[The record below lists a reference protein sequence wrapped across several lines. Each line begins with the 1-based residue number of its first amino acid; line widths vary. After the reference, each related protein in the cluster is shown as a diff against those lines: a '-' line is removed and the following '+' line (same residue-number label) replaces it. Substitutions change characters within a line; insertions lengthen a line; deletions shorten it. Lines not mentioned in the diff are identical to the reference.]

1 VTSTLV
7 SRDEVARVG
16 ALVRAADRI
25 DAAHTDRGEVI
36 ALNAYAP
43 VALVRFACGCVAYVP
58 LRRLILDQGPTMTAC
73 EVAGCGRPRWEGPY
87 CPSHPRGAP
96 TGASFE
102 PKAQATHDGRFH
114 PHAQSG
120 RADID
125 DLGNHGATGGPP
137 SPNALQPRAT
147 GTAAARTGV
156 GGSHRPLAPV
166 RRTWTAG
173 EITQALTAWAAEH
186 GRAPSF
192 ADWKYADPAGRR
204 PTASTV
210 RDHFGSWLAG
220 LTSAGLEARSSA
232 PKSRWT
238 REAIIEA
245 IRAHH
250 ARTGQAPSRRGWA
263 EKSDAHPW
271 PATVVAVCG
280 SWSDAIREAG
290 FEPARP
296 GRPRRR
302 QST

>member
-1 VTSTLV
+1 MTSVLV

-16 ALVRAADRI
+16 ARVRAADRI
-25 DAAHTDRGEVI
+25 DAAHTDRGVVT

-58 LRRLILDQGPTMTAC
+58 LRRLVLDNGPLMPAC
-73 EVAGCGRPRWEGPY
+73 EVSGCENPRWEGPY
-87 CPSHPRGAP
+87 CPSHPRGA
-96 TGASFE
+96 AE
-102 PKAQATHDGRFH
+102 PAA
-114 PHAQSG
+114 
-120 RADID
+120 AD
-125 DLGNHGATGGPP
+125 HGATGGHP
-137 SPNALQPRAT
+137 SPHALQPRAT

-156 GGSHRPLAPV
+156 GGGLGSPAPV
-166 RRTWTAG
+166 RKRIWTPD
-173 EITQALTAWAAEH
+173 EIVAALKAWAAEH
-186 GRAPSF
+186 GGAPSF
-192 ADWKYADPAGRR
+192 ADWRYADPDGGR

-210 RDHFGSWLAG
+210 RDHHGSWLAA
-220 LTSAGLEARSSA
+220 LTASGLEARSSA
-232 PKSRWT
+232 PASRWT

-250 ARTGQAPSRRGWA
+250 ARTGQPPSRRGWA

-271 PATVVAVCG
+271 PATVVSVCG